1 MIDEIKI
8 NSNKIESSS
17 EIDKSFASLLNKDS
31 NQKIDEDEFEN

>member
-31 NQKIDEDEFEN
+31 NQSIDEYQSED